1 MKQERRYQP
10 LWFKNSECFVLSQLL
25 KIYQTRSS
33 SKKRKG
39 SHPGYPPRV
48 GVVTVKL
55 ELQKQTCLS

>member
-1 MKQERRYQP
+1 MKQERKYQP

-25 KIYQTRSS
+25 KIYQTHSS

-48 GVVTVKL
+48 GVVVT
-55 ELQKQTCLS
+55 